1 MAKRRKHPTK
11 SKRNNNRARR
21 PRVTGALKPFVATQ
35 PSQQRLSRVSR
46 IPRMR
51 PGLSEAGLAF
61 LKCAFASPDFSVDP
75 GKGIPDQFHGRTL
88 SIKDCQTTAVS
99 FTANTDTYIV
109 VAPVPGFAYFK
120 AEVPIGGDPTLF
132 VGVPFTTYNTNFGTG
147 TDTDNNFSKFRYA
160 SLAAGL
166 YPTSNMMQF
175 SGSIQSWRVDL
186 NLAENISNIFSTAAG
201 TTGQG
206 GVVSKRIQGL
216 SGVTTLAPRDN
227 YSGSFINGAY
237 TFGFDKT
244 QDFQWQDF
252 CSSTAYATAYTQPAT
267 GNPVVAGKA
276 LLPPTNYRLTGLG
289 NTNTIVYKIS
299 TPPNAVN
306 TSLLRVWNCIELQ
319 PDTNSNLFQ
328 FSGVSPPHD
337 PLAIEAYSRMKMRFP
352 VAMPAA
358 DNARFWET
366 VMRVFKEVTGVGM
379 LLPGPIGVISG
390 GLNTA
395 ATAIHALF

>member
-1 MAKRRKHPTK
+1 
-11 SKRNNNRARR
+11 
-21 PRVTGALKPFVATQ
+21 
-35 PSQQRLSRVSR
+35 
-46 IPRMR
+46 MR
-51 PGLSEAGLAF
+51 PGLSEAGVAF

-88 SIKDCQTTAVS
+88 SIKDCQTTAIS

-109 VAPVPGFAYFK
+109 VAPIPGFAYFK
-120 AEVPIGGDPTLF
+120 AEVPIGTDPTVF
-132 VGVPFTTYNTNFGTG
+132 TGVPFTTYATNFGDG
-147 TDTDNNFSKFRYA
+147 TDAQNNFSKFRYA
-160 SLAAGL
+160 SIAAGL

-186 NLAENISNIFSTAAG
+186 NLSDNMSNIFSTSLG
-201 TTGQG
+201 TTSQG
-206 GVVSKRIQGL
+206 GVVSRRIQGL
-216 SGVTTLAPRDN
+216 TGVTTLAPRDN

-244 QDFQWQDF
+244 QDFEWQDF
-252 CSSTAYATAYTQPAT
+252 CSATAFATAYATPASGSPT
-267 GNPVVAGKA
+267 IVGKSLQAPVS
-276 LLPPTNYRLTGLG
+276 YRLTGLG

-299 TPPNAVN
+299 TPTAAVN
-306 TSLLRVWNCIELQ
+306 TALMRVWNCIELQ

>member
-109 VAPVPGFAYFK
+109 VAPIPGFAYFK

-175 SGSIQSWRVDL
+175 SGSI
-186 NLAENISNIFSTAAG
+186 
-201 TTGQG
+201 
-206 GVVSKRIQGL
+206 
-216 SGVTTLAPRDN
+216 
-227 YSGSFINGAY
+227 
-237 TFGFDKT
+237 
-244 QDFQWQDF
+244 
-252 CSSTAYATAYTQPAT
+252 
-267 GNPVVAGKA
+267 
-276 LLPPTNYRLTGLG
+276 
-289 NTNTIVYKIS
+289 
-299 TPPNAVN
+299 
-306 TSLLRVWNCIELQ
+306 
-319 PDTNSNLFQ
+319 
-328 FSGVSPPHD
+328 
-337 PLAIEAYSRMKMRFP
+337 
-352 VAMPAA
+352 
-358 DNARFWET
+358 
-366 VMRVFKEVTGVGM
+366 
-379 LLPGPIGVISG
+379 
-390 GLNTA
+390 
-395 ATAIHALF
+395 